1 MKCKHEKQNN
11 QPCQANAIKGS
22 EFCYMHNP
30 DVSQEEKRETQARG
44 GKANKIMI
52 KNTLPAIKVSKP
64 DDVVGLLVET
74 INQVRA
80 GDMDIKVA
88 NCIGVLS
95 GHLIKS
101 LELAKY
107 ADKIET
113 VERILFERR
122 IAQ

>member
-1 MKCKHEKQNN
+1 
-11 QPCQANAIKGS
+11 
-22 EFCYMHNP
+22 MHSPN
-30 DVSQEEKRETQARG
+30 VSQEEKREAQARG
-44 GKANKIMI
+44 GKANKIVI
-52 KNTLPAIKVSKP
+52 KNTLPAIQVSKP
-64 DDVVGLLVET
+64 DDVVSLLVET

-80 GDMDIKVA
+80 GEMDIKVA

-122 IAQ
+122 IAK

>member
-1 MKCKHEKQNN
+1 MKCQHKKQNK
-11 QPCQANAIKGS
+11 QPCQANAINGS
-22 EFCYMHNP
+22 EFCYMHSPN
-30 DVSQEEKRETQARG
+30 VSQEEKREAQARG
-44 GKANKIMI
+44 GKANKIVI
-52 KNTLPAIKVSKP
+52 KNTLPAIQVSKP
-64 DDVVGLLVET
+64 DDVVSLLVET

-80 GDMDIKVA
+80 GEMDIKVA

-122 IAQ
+122 IAK